1 MARKD
6 ASIALACSIS
16 KLVEHTRWQR
26 TQRLC
31 FTPNN
36 NRCPTLSNTVQHM
49 SNTTLSNTVQ
59 HKQHCPTQT
68 TITPTNTD
76 HHSHQY
82 TTNTQ
87 AKHNPHTANTTSLAS
102 EAEPSAA
109 RRRLLHKAGAGTFL
123 HKPGWR
129 PGRPALSAPAS
140 ASPACLSLSGSAQL
154 LWLAGARA
162 QRHR

>member
-1 MARKD
+1 MCLRWSNTNT
-6 ASIALACSIS
+6 ASNT
-16 KLVEHTRWQR
+16 VQH
-26 TQRLC
+26 
-31 FTPNN
+31 
-36 NRCPTLSNTVQHM
+36 CPTLSNTCPA
-49 SNTTLSNTVQ
+49 LSNTVKKQNTVQHCPTHVQ
-59 HKQHCPTQT
+59 HKHCPPLSQSHQQHCPTQT

-129 PGRPALSAPAS
+129 PADVWDVS
-140 ASPACLSLSGSAQL
+140 SLSDGCNSPSL
-154 LWLAGARA
+154 VM
-162 QRHR
+162 